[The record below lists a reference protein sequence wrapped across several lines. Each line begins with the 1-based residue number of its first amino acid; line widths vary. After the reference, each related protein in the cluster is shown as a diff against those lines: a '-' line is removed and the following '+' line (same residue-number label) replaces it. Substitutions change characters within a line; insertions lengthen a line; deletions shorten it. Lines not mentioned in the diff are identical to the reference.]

1 MDNQNKLTKRQ
12 KYWLSSTWIKCEMPR
27 CDTPFAE
34 LFTRQCTTS
43 SSSRAITE
51 MHCYGWWTAKGHY
64 ITQLSPLA
72 ATCQMA
78 VFSCQFFCFP
88 AYSFFRKKLELRQC
102 SDLSQPHKFRLFFIL
117 LLMSPFMLFVVV
129 VCWHCLGCIK
139 SNKTMSS
146 TSDRHCPP
154 IH

>member
-51 MHCYGWWTAKGHY
+51 MHCYGRWTAKGHY

-102 SDLSQPHKFRLFFIL
+102 FDLGTCRSLTSLGFFHFAVDVTVYVVRCRRLL
-117 LLMSPFMLFVVV
+117 TLSRVY
-129 VCWHCLGCIK
+129 K
-139 SNKTMSS
+139 KQQ
-146 TSDRHCPP
+146 DDEQY
-154 IH
+154 